1 MGVIFSTIIMSLISL
16 AVLFFMAK
24 LIGKKQLS
32 EINLFDYIN
41 SITIG
46 SIAAEFATTEPENFL
61 RPLIGISVYGIAT
74 TVISIVASKSRRAR
88 EFMVGR
94 ATVLMHE
101 GKIYR
106 EALKKTRLDL
116 DEFLGM
122 LRVNGFFDLTQIK
135 TVILEANGR
144 LSVLQNSEN
153 RPMTP
158 SDANISVEEDCVF
171 YNVIMDGRIMQDALG
186 RLGKDEGWLMRE
198 LKKQGY
204 DKPSEIFLACCDE
217 KNALNVFKNTP

>member
-1 MGVIFSTIIMSLISL
+1 MRVIFSTIIMSVISL

-61 RPLIGISVYGIAT
+61 RPLIGIIVYGIVT
-74 TVISIVASKSRRAR
+74 TLISIVASKSRRAR

-94 ATVLMHE
+94 ATVLMHK